1 MHSGEI
7 RTHNLPVMMVMMV
20 MMMMMMMMMLM
31 ILCYI
36 NVRSKAGS

>member
-20 MMMMMMMMMLM
+20 MMMMMMMLM